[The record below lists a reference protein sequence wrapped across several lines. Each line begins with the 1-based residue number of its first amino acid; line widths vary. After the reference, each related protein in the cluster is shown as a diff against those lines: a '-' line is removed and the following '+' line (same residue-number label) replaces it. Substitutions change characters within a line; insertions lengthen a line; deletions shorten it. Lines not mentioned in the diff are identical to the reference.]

1 MAVSSTATD
10 YSGLG
15 TGTSATYGTGIYANA
30 SDQIKV
36 YANGVLQTLGVNYSL
51 SGIGSAGGVD
61 VLGTF
66 TLGAALYIERVTPI
80 TQLVDT
86 QNNETILEDVLDAE
100 FDKLTMIDQEQQT
113 QIDRALKVPK
123 GETTLTVPA
132 LAQRAGKYFAFDV
145 VGNPVAASGTGT
157 DIGLRADLAAL
168 TGATLVGFSHSF
180 PGGAGAVSAKLR
192 ETPSLKDAPFLATGD
207 GVADDTAAASG
218 AQASSFQTIAVPAGT
233 FNIGASLLLTAKFRG
248 VGTISRGGRKF
259 NNNDT
264 EVGALGLHGGLVRIG
279 DLDQLRRSFA
289 SASTKIVFWGDSITE
304 GLSQIGTEDSW
315 ARLVQDEM
323 RRRAPGK
330 TLIFENFSISGRGV
344 GEANSPAYVG
354 TAGAVTPGT
363 NFNQPAGGSGP
374 IPDITLWPGGTIVG
388 KSWREHVRDRAPDL
402 LIIALSINDTADPNA
417 VYAVLRSLIAN
428 YISTWAKVPSIVI
441 CTPTMPTQLLPTQL
455 AQQLYIEGNG
465 HALRTLADELN
476 VSLVDHNRLWL
487 ALRDGVDVA
496 RQRFASYPGAT
507 DYTTLVAGA
516 APAAAGSTLT
526 FSGFGIVHRPVLH
539 RDLVAR
545 ADFAL
550 SGAQVGAIWARS
562 KVGDP
567 NKAYVVQIERGA
579 PQVAIYYNSG
589 VFASSALPAAAS
601 YKVIYLLEGIR
612 HRVYVDANDGNSFVL
627 RIDARE
633 GSSFTNGYIEGR
645 AGIQGDAGVV
655 VSNVAMRLG
664 YPRQIGPQTMSD
676 ALLLGDPALAPN
688 GDYATNP
695 LSLGGNSLNHPTILG
710 YYHGMFAAWRD
721 FFSAM
726 QDAAAVPASSTYE
739 QPVAVV
745 NGANQNVALPAGVQ
759 LADFTAPTAPY
770 SIGGLTGGV
779 SGRRVKLF
787 NYTNFNL
794 TLTHQD
800 AGSDVANRFALPS
813 SVNLV
818 VPPLGCVEAVYATI
832 VGASGQW
839 IVHS

>member
-1 MAVSSTATD
+1 MAVSTTVTSANFV
-10 YSGLG
+10 G
-15 TGTSATYGTGIYANA
+15 TGVLSSYAPGFYVN
-30 SDQIKV
+30 SGDQVRV
-36 YANGVLQTLGVNYSL
+36 YVGGALKTLGVDYVVN
-51 SGIGSAGGVD
+51 GVGASAGCTIVGNFTGGSD
-61 VLGTF
+61 V
-66 TLGAALYIERVTPI
+66 YIERATPI

-86 QNNETILEDVLDAE
+86 QNNETILEDVLDAG

-145 VGNPVAASGTGT
+145 AGNPVAASGTGA

-168 TGATLVGFSHSF
+168 TGATLIGFSHSF

-192 ETPSLKDAPFLATGD
+192 ETPSLKDAPFLATGN
-207 GVADDTAAASG
+207 GIADDTAAATSAQSSG
-218 AQASSFQTIAVPAGT
+218 FPTIAVPAGT

-248 VGTISRGGRKF
+248 VGTISRGGRMS
-259 NNNDT
+259 NLNDT
-264 EVGALGLHGGLVRIG
+264 EAGAIAAHGSLVRLG
-279 DLDQLRRSFA
+279 NLDQMRRSFA
-289 SASTKIVFWGDSITE
+289 SASTKVLFWGDSITE

-330 TLIFENFSISGRGV
+330 TLVFENFSISGRGV
-344 GEANSPAYVG
+344 GEANSPTYVG

-363 NFNQPAGGSGP
+363 NFNQAAGGAGA
-374 IPDITLWPGGTIVG
+374 IPDITLWPGGTVVG
-388 KSWREHVRDRAPDL
+388 KSWREHVRDRSPDVL
-402 LIIALSINDTADPNA
+402 VIALSINDTADPNA
-417 VYAVLRSLIAN
+417 VYATLKSLINN
-428 YISTWAKVPSIVI
+428 YVNTWTKVPSII
-441 CTPTMPTQLLPTQL
+441 LCTPTMPTQLLAPQL
-455 AQQLYIEGNG
+455 SQQLYIEGNG
-465 HALRTLADELN
+465 HAIRALADELN
-476 VSLVDHNRLWL
+476 VTLVDHNRLWVV
-487 ALRDGVDVA
+487 LRDGIDVA
-496 RQRFASYPGAT
+496 RQRFAAYNDAAGYS
-507 DYTTLVAGA
+507 TLVGGT
-516 APAAAGSTLT
+516 APAKAGSTLT
-526 FSGFGIVHRPVLH
+526 FSAFGVVHRPTLH

-562 KVGDP
+562 KPGDP

-579 PQVAIYYNSG
+579 PQVAIYYNSV

-612 HRVYVDANDGNSFVL
+612 HRVYVDANDGNGFVL
-627 RIDARE
+627 RIDANH
-633 GSSFTNGYIEGR
+633 GLSFTNGYVEGYS
-645 AGIQGDAGVV
+645 GVQGDAGVV
-655 VSNVAMRLG
+655 ASNVAMRLG

-676 ALLLGDPALAPN
+676 VLLLGDPALAPN
-688 GDYATNP
+688 GDYTTNP

-710 YYHGMFAAWRD
+710 HYHGIFAAWRD

-726 QDAAAVPASSTYE
+726 QDAATVPASSTYE

-818 VPPLGCVEAVYATI
+818 VPPLGCVEAVYAAI
-832 VGASGQW
+832 VGPSGQW
-839 IVHS
+839 VVHA